1 MLLLLIPFLF
11 ALEKDKMSYS
21 VYLNAYEL
29 CGLMSLIIVLAI
41 NLFRARNELKSTK
54 ARLSFVV
61 RKSLSVDGE
70 YMYDGCRMNVI
81 FDAVRYNGNQFY
93 LMRNDQVMASFHV
106 EPYRVS
112 PIIDY
117 FKSNKIEPVQNRP

>member
-1 MLLLLIPFLF
+1 
-11 ALEKDKMSYS
+11 MSYS

-54 ARLSFVV
+54 ARLSFVI
-61 RKSLSVDGE
+61 RKSLSVEGE

-81 FDAVRYNGNQFY
+81 FDAVRYSGNQFY
-93 LMRNDQVMASFHV
+93 LMRKDQVMACFHV
-106 EPYRVS
+106 EPYRVN
-112 PIIDY
+112 PVLDY

>member
-1 MLLLLIPFLF
+1 
-11 ALEKDKMSYS
+11 MSYS
-21 VYLNAYEL
+21 INLKAYAL
-29 CGLMSLIIVLAI
+29 CGLLSLLIVLTI
-41 NLFRARNELKSTK
+41 NLVKVRNELKATK

-106 EPYRVS
+106 EPYRVN

>member
-1 MLLLLIPFLF
+1 
-11 ALEKDKMSYS
+11 
-21 VYLNAYEL
+21 
-29 CGLMSLIIVLAI
+29 
-41 NLFRARNELKSTK
+41 
-54 ARLSFVV
+54 
-61 RKSLSVDGE
+61 
-70 YMYDGCRMNVI
+70 MNVI